1 MPYTRSL
8 SRRETK
14 LAGKTR
20 LHSVCERCHG
30 VTGAL
35 KGMPTMKLELMEK
48 QRITPSLKK
57 MALVKR
63 QKESSMMSDIGLL
76 ILRLAVGGLLAG
88 HGTQKLFGWFSG
100 PGLKGTAGWLES
112 LGLKPGT
119 PWATAAST
127 SEFGGGVL
135 TTLGFLHPLGPLGT
149 MGAMIMATVKAHWG
163 KPIWASKGGAELPV
177 INMATALAL
186 TLTGPGRFSLDYVLG
201 IRLPRALVIT
211 IASVEAATVA
221 IGIVSPTT
229 PPPTEKQATTNTVAA
244 GQGTARV

>member
-1 MPYTRSL
+1 MPYTRRL

-119 PWATAAST
+119 SWATAASA
-127 SEFGGGVL
+127 SEFGGGLL

-149 MGAMIMATVKAHWG
+149 LGAMIMAIAKAHWG
-163 KPIWASKGGAELPV
+163 KPIWVSQGGAELPV
-177 INMATALAL
+177 TNIAAALAL
-186 TLTGPGRFSLDYVLG
+186 TLTGPGRFSLDRLFG
-201 IRLPRALVIT
+201 IRLPRWLVIGV
-211 IASVEAATVA
+211 AVVEAVLLT
-221 IGIVSPTT
+221 IGIMSRPTAA
-229 PPPTEKQATTNTVAA
+229 PAT
-244 GQGTARV
+244 